1 MARHYLGL
9 LHGLPKARVWRRML
23 SDADLLRPN
32 RPELILQAWQAC
44 GGTAQ
49 P

>member
-23 SDADLLRPN
+23 SDAALLQSN
-32 RPELILQAWQAC
+32 RPELILEAWEKVSA
-44 GGTAQ
+44 GV
-49 P
+49 